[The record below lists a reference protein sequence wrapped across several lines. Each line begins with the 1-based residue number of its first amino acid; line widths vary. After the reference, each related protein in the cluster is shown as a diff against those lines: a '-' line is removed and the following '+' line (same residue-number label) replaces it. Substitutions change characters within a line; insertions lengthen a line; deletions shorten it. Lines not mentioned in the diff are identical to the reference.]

1 MRLRSWRRA
10 WGWSEWRN
18 QCARER
24 SEPGVARRSCSAFA
38 CRPRLVHGEG
48 AITIPIAA
56 PTFTLTERVELRHE
70 IARRVRSVWANPL
83 AIAGSIG
90 AQKDPA
96 SSFGNSG
103 RPSESETFSRLTYSY
118 IGISLPM
125 PRAATTSDTFNAIAE
140 PRRRDILDYLAPRE
154 RPVGDIVIALGLA
167 QPSVS
172 KHLRV
177 LRDVGLV
184 EVRRDGRQV
193 FYRTNAEGI
202 RPLHE
207 WTSRFERYW
216 RNQLTRVKERAERN

>member
-1 MRLRSWRRA
+1 
-10 WGWSEWRN
+10 
-18 QCARER
+18 
-24 SEPGVARRSCSAFA
+24 
-38 CRPRLVHGEG
+38 
-48 AITIPIAA
+48 
-56 PTFTLTERVELRHE
+56 
-70 IARRVRSVWANPL
+70 
-83 AIAGSIG
+83 
-90 AQKDPA
+90 
-96 SSFGNSG
+96 
-103 RPSESETFSRLTYSY
+103 
-118 IGISLPM
+118 M

-154 RPVGDIVIALGLA
+154 RPVGDIGIALGLA

-207 WTSRFERYW
+207 WTTRFERYW
-216 RNQLTRVKERAERN
+216 RHQLRRVKERAERN